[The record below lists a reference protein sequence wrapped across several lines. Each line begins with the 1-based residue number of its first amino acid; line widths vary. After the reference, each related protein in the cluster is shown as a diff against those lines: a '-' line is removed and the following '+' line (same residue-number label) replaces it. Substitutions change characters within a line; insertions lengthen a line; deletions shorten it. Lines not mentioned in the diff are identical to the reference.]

1 MLILKK
7 PKLIISNPCN
17 ADIRELSCYPQ
28 EEKVLVFPVC
38 ALGIDDIKKV
48 GNIYYIELKYLE
60 DYVAIKEKKLNNN
73 INNNKNINNYK
84 NINNNIPKEAP
95 KNTFKEVVKKTGL
108 VKEKEINNDK
118 IIDYYSKYD
127 SQNKK
132 SCCSKKC
139 KIISGIIIF
148 LLV

>member
-1 MLILKK
+1 M
-7 PKLIISNPCN
+7 
-17 ADIRELSCYPQ
+17 
-28 EEKVLVFPVC
+28 
-38 ALGIDDIKKV
+38 
-48 GNIYYIELKYLE
+48 KYLE
-60 DYVAIKEKKLNNN
+60 DYDALKEKKLSKNININNN
-73 INNNKNINNYK
+73 INNNKNINNNINNK

-132 SCCSKKC
+132 SCCSKKS